1 MVKKKDLCIL
11 HIGMPKTGS
20 STIQRNF
27 FHNSKNTETA
37 YPNIGIANN
46 GTPFYAIFK
55 KDIENYYFIKN
66 KLFNADQLKD
76 YRAELI
82 EKFNDSFL
90 DKNTKNALISGE
102 AMFHASVEEIQ
113 EMKNYLDSFFEKTLV
128 LVYVRPVQS
137 FCNSAFQQLLKYHD
151 LCSFDDTQIVPK
163 YKNIQRYDD
172 IYGLDNV
179 KVIPFLPKHFPDGD
193 IMKDFCKHAKLQEQ
207 ASSIEAVNESL
218 SKEAISILFT
228 YNYHHNVKTDF
239 GDKNVQIQNILVEKL
254 RKIGNKKFQFSGK
267 LIQRW
272 IEEYFKEDYVWLL
285 DRIGSEYSEN
295 FAINTTIEGTE
306 TEMELMEYSTEY
318 IDELI
323 AMITHKSI
331 AITIKKNPQTVAKLV
346 NMIRMEIAE
355 EIKL

>member
-1 MVKKKDLCIL
+1 MKKKDLCIL

-20 STIQRNF
+20 TTIQDNLF
-27 FHNSKNTETA
+27 QNLKDTKTT

-90 DKNTKNALISGE
+90 DKNTKNAVISGE
-102 AMFHASVEEIQ
+102 DMFHASIEEIQ
-113 EMKNYLDSFFEKTLV
+113 EMKNYLDGFFEKTLV

-151 LCSFDDTQIVPK
+151 LCSFNYTQIVHR
-163 YKNIQRYDD
+163 YKNIQRYDE

-254 RKIGNKKFQFSGK
+254 RKIGNEKFQFSGK

-285 DRIGSEYSEN
+285 DRISSEFSED
-295 FAINTTIEGTE
+295 FAINSTIEGIE
-306 TEMELMEYSTEY
+306 TEMELMEYSTKY
-318 IDELI
+318 IDKLTTLI
-323 AMITHKSI
+323 TSQ
-331 AITIKKNPQTVAKLV
+331 TIDIGIEKNPQTVARLV
-346 NMIRMEIAE
+346 NILRKEIVN
-355 EIKL
+355 EI